1 MFPVDAQSIAMSMIK
16 QASELNAHKLC
27 EFVISR
33 TAIGRGGE
41 HMPLRWNEG
50 TYDYYFMAP
59 DLDWSLQKTCARQC
73 MLFFCDR
80 LSYALCPFFAFA
92 VYFLYGGL
100 SRAGVSSTIHDF
112 VFPHLHN
119 IRKDGVANRLTR
131 AIREHI
137 DTGDLPTETAKK
149 RKLSFTSRS
158 HRKGT
163 MTENRLHRDLSTQE
177 EYARSGHTITHVA
190 MNNNA
195 EGYIESTP
203 SMNAPEG
210 MALAGYTNCHVV
222 PKPYSFGIISHA
234 TEAVARLIKELF
246 INDVPE
252 LQV

>member
-1 MFPVDAQSIAMSMIK
+1 MIK
-16 QASELNAHKLC
+16 QSSDGNAKKLC

-50 TYDYYFMAP
+50 TYDYFFKAP
-59 DLDWSLQKTCARQC
+59 DLDWSMQKTFSRQC

-80 LSYALCPFFAFA
+80 LSYTLCPFFAFG

-100 SRAGVSSTIHDF
+100 SRVGISNTIKDF

-119 IRKDGVANRLTR
+119 IRRDGVANRLTR
-131 AIREHI
+131 AMRDHI
-137 DTGDLPTETAKK
+137 GTGDLDPETAKK
-149 RKLSFTSRS
+149 RKISFTSRS

-163 MTENRLHRDLSTQE
+163 MTENRMHRDLSTQE
-177 EYARSGHTITHVA
+177 EYARSGHTLSHMP

-203 SMNAPEG
+203 SLNAPAG

-222 PKPYSFGIISHA
+222 PEPYSFSALSHA
-234 TEAVARLIKELF
+234 TEPVARLIKELF
-246 INDVPE
+246 SNDVPE
-252 LQV
+252 LKV